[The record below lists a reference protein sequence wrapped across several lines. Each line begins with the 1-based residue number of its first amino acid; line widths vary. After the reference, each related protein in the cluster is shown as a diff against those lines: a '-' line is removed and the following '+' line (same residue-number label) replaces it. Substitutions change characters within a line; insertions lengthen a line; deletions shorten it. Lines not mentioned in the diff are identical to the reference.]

1 MRPPT
6 LDRLILLPREQ
17 AVQRWFDGRN
27 YGFLRLAMAVLTP
40 ASLVG
45 LIVGLTSGAWLGA
58 ALWGID
64 AVVLV
69 GFYLARRTRFFETS
83 FRQLLIVFVLLQL
96 VIFAILGEPE
106 PLYAM
111 IGYLTPLVL
120 LGLRV
125 RWTEHAAVLVVSW
138 GVAGWQLFREGMP
151 EELAARFGM
160 TGSVVVWGLALFWA
174 AVVIRRRRAASFV
187 DDWQRVRSS
196 EQERSRMR
204 DELSDARQAQLS
216 MLPREVPELGWIE
229 LAAVSIPATEVGG
242 DYYDHV
248 VLNEDSVAL
257 VAGDVAGHGMAS
269 GLVLAAV
276 RGGLHLL
283 REELGDPVASLI
295 RLDRMVREVA
305 SSRMFVTLQIAV
317 VERSPARVRVANA
330 GHPVVLKLRASDGVV
345 EELGSGA
352 TPLGVRLESD
362 LEEAI
367 SPLESGDVLLLYS
380 DGAIELGDDRGEP
393 FGTEGLVKALQRAGR
408 NTATRQIRDSIL
420 DSLNFFKGDA
430 ALQDDLTL
438 LVARIV

>member
-1 MRPPT
+1 
-6 LDRLILLPREQ
+6 
-17 AVQRWFDGRN
+17 
-27 YGFLRLAMAVLTP
+27 
-40 ASLVG
+40 
-45 LIVGLTSGAWLGA
+45 
-58 ALWGID
+58 
-64 AVVLV
+64 
-69 GFYLARRTRFFETS
+69 
-83 FRQLLIVFVLLQL
+83 
-96 VIFAILGEPE
+96 
-106 PLYAM
+106 
-111 IGYLTPLVL
+111 
-120 LGLRV
+120 
-125 RWTEHAAVLVVSW
+125 
-138 GVAGWQLFREGMP
+138 
-151 EELAARFGM
+151 
-160 TGSVVVWGLALFWA
+160 
-174 AVVIRRRRAASFV
+174 
-187 DDWQRVRSS
+187 
-196 EQERSRMR
+196 MR